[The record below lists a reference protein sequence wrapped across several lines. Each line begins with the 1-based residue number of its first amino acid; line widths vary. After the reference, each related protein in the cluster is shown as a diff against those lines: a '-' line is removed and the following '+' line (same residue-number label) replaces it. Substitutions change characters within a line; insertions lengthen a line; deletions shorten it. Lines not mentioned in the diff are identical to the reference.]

1 MKIGDYVTRKKYN
14 HDIVFKIINI
24 DGNKVYLHG
33 EMYRL
38 IADTTLDDLDYFE
51 KTEKDDEF
59 DLNLKQESSIIKGKI
74 LHIDGDKNY
83 LKKCMEF
90 YKEKMTPVVGCY
102 ISEDKMKDNILPL
115 LQKHKPDIL
124 IITGHDSYSLK
135 RESNHEDGYK
145 NSHHFIETVKVART
159 YQPNKDALI
168 IIAGACQ
175 SDYDGLIKNGANFA
189 SSPSK
194 TNIHALDPAC
204 IAISIANTHV
214 NQYVEVEKIL
224 HDTISKGKG
233 LGSIDSKGVARK
245 IYTSK

>member
-124 IITGHDSYSLK
+124 ISS
-135 RESNHEDGYK
+135 E
-145 NSHHFIETVKVART
+145 KV
-159 YQPNKDALI
+159 L
-168 IIAGACQ
+168 GFV
-175 SDYDGLIKNGANFA
+175 S
-189 SSPSK
+189 
-194 TNIHALDPAC
+194 TNI
-204 IAISIANTHV
+204 
-214 NQYVEVEKIL
+214 
-224 HDTISKGKG
+224 
-233 LGSIDSKGVARK
+233 
-245 IYTSK
+245 